1 MPTGHSAPCPPIVP
15 VSNVSSS
22 VAHKHPLGAV
32 VHAGIG
38 QFGIKGGHLLA
49 GMFQGAFHVFAVA

>member
-1 MPTGHSAPCPPIVP
+1 
-15 VSNVSSS
+15 